1 MALYL
6 GSNKKEMISGLSAS
20 SGVQLPTLTNE
31 GSAIDLLAGKQ
42 LIDSNGNIV
51 LGVLVPSAGDVEVE
65 ITTTKLNSNGTSI
78 SFTGL
83 KGEPSMFSIHPTS
96 NITLGSTRFVT
107 SVTYDGATTHGIYG
121 YRASSSATSYY
132 SASYFTWT
140 YSNGTLTVRTSS
152 STNGGNFSSSVT
164 YQLAYVIQTESSGGV
179 QLPTLTNAGVASDLA
194 QGKQL
199 IGESG
204 SIITGTMADNGTVN
218 ATLNT
223 ATTSYTIP
231 AGKHSG
237 SGKVSISVEDRTFTP
252 TKSTQDFTPSSGK
265 VIRNVT
271 VNPIPDDYIIPSGTK
286 SINTN
291 GTHDVSNYA
300 SVTVNI
306 ASAGGSFT
314 YPDGAFVPVTSFTD
328 GKQYALVA
336 VIDGA
341 YRYINTTTYNN
352 YTMNATQISI
362 AENAG
367 DYVIFSSTPALFT
380 AVASGDGFLLQN
392 GSNYLHGTTSSGT
405 ALRVG
410 TTQAVW
416 TVDNSATGGFS
427 DGKYYPKE
435 DAMSVWLFNNASN
448 YNWSIKYETAGS
460 FGYDRNGRDNTYSTG
475 FISFVLYEYVGGEGT
490 VSPIVDTSD
499 ANVTADQMLYGA
511 SGYAKGKKVTGSI
524 QLQSKTATTNGTVS
538 PDAGCLLS
546 SVIVNVPAGGSSG
559 FVTKSGTTTSATIN
573 TGLSDVEQFF
583 MYKESQTGTG
593 LIHLHYTKSAT
604 SRMYASAWSTNNYG
618 TKNIT
623 NGTGGVTVSNGTV
636 TISATQAAQG
646 ALTSGVTYKWI
657 AVGTE

>member
-6 GSNKKEMISGLSAS
+6 GSKKKEMISGLFLGEGS
-20 SGVQLPTLTNE
+20 SGGVQLPTLTNE
-31 GSAIDLLAGKQ
+31 GTAVDLLAGKQ
-42 LIDSNGNIV
+42 LIDSNGNVV
-51 LGVLVPSAGDVEVE
+51 LGVLVPGAGNIEVE
-65 ITTTKLNSNGTSI
+65 TATTKLTSNGTSI

-83 KGEPSMFSIHPTS
+83 KGEPSMFSINPTS

-223 ATTSYTIP
+223 TTTNYTIP
-231 AGKHSG
+231 YGKHSG
-237 SGKVSISVEDRTFTP
+237 SGKVSIDVEDRTFTP
-252 TKSTQDFTPSSGK
+252 TKSTQNFTPNSGK

-271 VNPIPDDYIIPSGTK
+271 INSIPDDYIIPSGTK
-286 SINTN
+286 SININ

-300 SVTVNI
+300 SVTV
-306 ASAGGSFT
+306 
-314 YPDGAFVPVTSFTD
+314 D
-328 GKQYALVA
+328 
-336 VIDGA
+336 
-341 YRYINTTTYNN
+341 
-352 YTMNATQISI
+352 
-362 AENAG
+362 
-367 DYVIFSSTPALFT
+367 
-380 AVASGDGFLLQN
+380 VAS
-392 GSNYLHGTTSSGT
+392 
-405 ALRVG
+405 
-410 TTQAVW
+410 
-416 TVDNSATGGFS
+416 
-427 DGKYYPKE
+427 
-435 DAMSVWLFNNASN
+435 
-448 YNWSIKYETAGS
+448 
-460 FGYDRNGRDNTYSTG
+460 
-475 FISFVLYEYVGGEGT
+475 
-490 VSPIVDTSD
+490 
-499 ANVTADQMLYGA
+499 
-511 SGYAKGKKVTGSI
+511 
-524 QLQSKTATTNGTVS
+524 
-538 PDAGCLLS
+538 
-546 SVIVNVPAGGSSG
+546 AGGSSG
-559 FVTKSGTTTSATIN
+559 FVTKSGTTTSRTIS

-583 MYKESQTGTG
+583 IYKESQTGTG
-593 LIHLHYTKSAT
+593 LIRLHYTKSAT
-604 SRMYASAWSTNNYG
+604 SRMYASAWSTSNYG
-618 TKNIT
+618 TKTIT